1 MNQHYREILDTAVEA
16 AVEAGKITLQY
27 FQTASF
33 EVELKSD
40 RSPVTIADRRAEER
54 IAEIVGKRFPGHAIL
69 GEEHGLRGGS
79 DPVTW
84 IIDPIDGTKSFI
96 CGVPLYGVM
105 IGVEIEGRADVGVVH
120 FPALG
125 ETYYAARGFGSYWNG
140 RRMRVSQT
148 TDLADAVLLST
159 ASKRFPP
166 DSDVGR
172 AQEALTE
179 RTKLH
184 RTWGDCYGHM
194 LVASGRAEIMLDPK
208 MSVWDCAPLAV
219 IVEEA
224 GGIFTDWSGERTIH
238 GGSAISTNAN
248 LRDEVMLIVHPSS
261 PAAAM
266 PRAESHQSPS
276 SC

>member
-1 MNQHYREILDTAVEA
+1 MSPLYRDMLDTAVEA

-27 FQTASF
+27 FQTSSF

-54 IAEIVGKRFPGHAIL
+54 IAEIVGRRFPEHAIL

-79 DPVTW
+79 APITW
-84 IIDPIDGTKSFI
+84 IVDPIDGTKSFI
-96 CGVPLYGVM
+96 HGVPLYGVM
-105 IGVEIEGRADVGVVH
+105 IGVEIEGAADVGVVH

-140 RRMRVSQT
+140 RRMRVSET
-148 TDLADAVLLST
+148 ASLANALLVST

-172 AQEALTE
+172 AQEELAGRTALQ
-179 RTKLH
+179 

-194 LVASGRAEIMLDPK
+194 LVASGRAEIMLDPR

-224 GGIFTDWSGERTIH
+224 GGIFTDWSGARTIH
-238 GGSAISTNAN
+238 GGSAISTNAH
-248 LRDEVMLIVHPSS
+248 LHHEVMEIIHASS

-266 PRAESHQSPS
+266 PRGEIHTSPP